1 MNGNTLTVDTATF
14 NEGGEAKFLAAGTVS
29 TDQSYDETTERDIQM
44 TVSAAVNLDF
54 ETPNS
59 GMVYS
64 HVLWIT
70 QDGTGGR
77 VVTIRDG
84 SNTEATWIGD
94 EPAWSG
100 LAAAALTK
108 VSVFYS
114 PSGTLYAMEFD
125 AP

>member
-1 MNGNTLTVDTATF
+1 
-14 NEGGEAKFLAAGTVS
+14 
-29 TDQSYDETTERDIQM
+29 M
-44 TVSAAVNLDF
+44 TVGADINIDF
-54 ETPNS
+54 EAPNS
-59 GMVYS
+59 GMTYS
-64 HVLWIT
+64 HVLWLT

-94 EPAWSG
+94 EPSWSG

-114 PSGTLYAMEFD
+114 PSGTLYATEFD